1 MTASGQR
8 HRFDQRLVTS
18 GLPQQADI
26 FSARRDV
33 SKVPKGDTARTQGT
47 NRICR
52 QAAGNCERVIGGAG
66 FAVDGLG

>member
-1 MTASGQR
+1 MGSFSTKLGCPR
-8 HRFDQRLVTS
+8 HVRFTPIATELRTS
-18 GLPQQADI
+18 LEVRI
-26 FSARRDV
+26 
-33 SKVPKGDTARTQGT
+33 VPKGDTARTQGA